1 MQGDSGFFPEFA
13 FGLFGDWRSH
23 LGTTTLKTPSESWT
37 KSNGSMPLLA
47 AEQRALSIVSSLL
60 SNSNIKLSDEIDT
73 RRKIERF
80 VEGGRSKIAVVT
92 DFGRTV
98 TTGASLSTH
107 AIVQK
112 CTSCPKFR
120 EESKENYDRVYPIK
134 RDPSIPLSTK
144 IPLMREWYN
153 KTHALMASV
162 GITRTMVKDVIAQ
175 RSGED
180 FDPGNGGIRI
190 REGAVGEMEC
200 ERGARG
206 RRSKATTGERYDTKK
221 SGDLPLL
228 TFLSPRCSS
237 LRSSQNSSTG
247 WGS

>member
-1 MQGDSGFFPEFA
+1 
-13 FGLFGDWRSH
+13 
-23 LGTTTLKTPSESWT
+23 
-37 KSNGSMPLLA
+37 
-47 AEQRALSIVSSLL
+47 VSSLL
-60 SNSNIKLSDEIDT
+60 SNSNIKLSDEIET
-73 RRKIERF
+73 IRKIERF
-80 VEGGRSKIAVVT
+80 VEGGRSQIAVVS
-92 DFGRTV
+92 DFGRTI

-112 CTSCPKFR
+112 SISCPKFQK
-120 EESKENYDRVYPIK
+120 ESKENYDSVYPIK

-206 RRSKATTGERYDTKK
+206 GRSKVTTGERYNTKK
-221 SGDLPLL
+221 SGDLPLVTLLL
-228 TFLSPRCSS
+228 TFSPLAALRFAHRRIPQLAGGRKAQDPGFFGWTVGRCRGRSRALSRCPSS
-237 LRSSQNSSTG
+237 LPFRRGQCDG
-247 WGS
+247 LV